1 MQVTFKLTVHETPI
15 AGAPIMINATTATT
29 DVNGEITTSL
39 VTNENYTVSTGLDA
53 LSFLPLYDSGAG
65 FGARSPVTIEA
76 QRLITSL
83 ESPCRIVIGGLPNIY
98 FTSVNSSD
106 RTLTVPLDNP
116 QLNSMLS
123 VTGEAVPPES
133 FAPGTNGFA
142 IPESYFQRDG
152 VLNGVWKF
160 LGQDITVSSA
170 PAICADRGVP
180 GSCQLIDPVVLRDP
194 FEHTRQTII
203 KLTNQSIA
211 AARAGRW
218 KGANGQFSVPFLTR
232 GAKALAAMERSFKD
246 STLQNFVCE
255 VTPQSCMTR
264 RTPKKQMIAAFKKVF
279 EGKVPRGLEHIV
291 SRKKK
296 EIAAFEKLIAALP
309 DSYTTCE

>member
-15 AGAPIMINATTATT
+15 AGAPIMINATTANT
-29 DVNGEITTSL
+29 DVNGEVTASL
-39 VTNENYTVSTGLDA
+39 VTTESYTVSTALEA

-76 QRLITSL
+76 QRLIAPID
-83 ESPCRIVIGGLPNIY
+83 SPCKVVIGGLPNIY
-98 FTSVNSSD
+98 FSSVNSTD
-106 RTLTVPLDNP
+106 RTLTVPLENP
-116 QLNSMLS
+116 QLNSILS
-123 VTGEAVPPES
+123 VTGQAVPTEV

-142 IPESYFQRDG
+142 VPESYFQRDG

-170 PAICADRGVP
+170 PEICSDRGVP
-180 GSCQLIDPVVLRDP
+180 GSCQLIDPAVLRDP
-194 FEHTRQTII
+194 FERTRKTII

-211 AARAGRW
+211 AARSGKW
-218 KGANGQFSVPFLTR
+218 KGTGGKFSIPFLTR
-232 GAKALAAMERSFKD
+232 GAKALATMERSFKD
-246 STLQNFVCE
+246 STQQNFVCE
-255 VTPQSCMTR
+255 VTPQSCVTKK
-264 RTPKKQMIAAFKKVF
+264 TPKKQMLVAFKKVF

-296 EIAAFEKLIAALP
+296 EVAAFEKLVSALP
-309 DSYTTCE
+309 DSYTTCD